1 MVSWNSSVFKK
12 RFQGVQETNFTV
24 LLHILQVV
32 EDIDS
37 ETIAEYLGEIVPG
50 LIRVIFIQSRIE
62 CVHGGHAGGLK
73 QKKIFA

>member
-1 MVSWNSSVFKK
+1 MTSVVSWNSSVFKK

-37 ETIAEYLGEIVPG
+37 ETIAEYLGDIVPG
-50 LIRVIFIQSRIE
+50 LIRVIIYTIANT
-62 CVHGGHAGGLK
+62 VTHAR
-73 QKKIFA
+73 ACHAACA

>member
-1 MVSWNSSVFKK
+1 ME
-12 RFQGVQETNFTV
+12 ETNFTV

-50 LIRVIFIQSRIE
+50 LIRVILYTIANAVTCARA
-62 CVHGGHAGGLK
+62 CHAA
-73 QKKIFA
+73 FA